1 VSRTTDRK
9 LSGSRFAGFTLV
21 AAVAVLTPSRSL
33 AQSTNLDPGNAPQAA
48 ASDVA
53 FAFALAVEDL
63 ERGRLLE
70 GQRRLEVLIARFP
83 DSPYANAARTMIA
96 EGYAARS
103 GGSVCRSGL
112 GVAVPSPSA
121 TWQVEVR
128 RDRGLADSFRSQ
140 AGDRV
145 FFGPGSADLGAR
157 AHEAIAAQ
165 ARWLKA
171 HPWIPLIVE
180 GHADDPRSPTEN
192 RALSERRAEAVRRR
206 LIVEG
211 VDPSRIG
218 IAVRGAIERVALCE
232 EAMCAAQNRRVVS
245 VIDDAGPGL
254 SGRQGWVAYPVDN
267 PAARA
272 DALQ

>member
-1 VSRTTDRK
+1 MLGVYEGAGAVSRTTDRK
-9 LSGSRFAGFTLV
+9 LSASRFAGFTLV
-21 AAVAVLTPSRSL
+21 AAVAVHTPSPSF
-33 AQSTNLDPGNAPQAA
+33 AQSTMARPGNPAEAA
-48 ASDVA
+48 EGDVA
-53 FAFALAVEDL
+53 FAFALAVEDF

-83 DSPYANAARTMIA
+83 DSPYADAARTMVA

-103 GGSVCRSGL
+103 GGSARRSGL
-112 GVAVPSPSA
+112 GVEVPSPA
-121 TWQVEVR
+121 TTWQVEIR
-128 RDRGLADSFRSQ
+128 RDRGLADAFRSQ

-180 GHADDPRSPTEN
+180 GHADDPGSPTEN

-206 LIVEG
+206 LIAEG
-211 VDPSRIG
+211 VDPGRIG

-232 EAMCAAQNRRVVS
+232 EAVCAAQNRRVVS
-245 VIDDAGPGL
+245 VIGDMGAGL
-254 SGRQGWVAYPVDN
+254 SGSQAGAGGLPR
-267 PAARA
+267 
-272 DALQ
+272 